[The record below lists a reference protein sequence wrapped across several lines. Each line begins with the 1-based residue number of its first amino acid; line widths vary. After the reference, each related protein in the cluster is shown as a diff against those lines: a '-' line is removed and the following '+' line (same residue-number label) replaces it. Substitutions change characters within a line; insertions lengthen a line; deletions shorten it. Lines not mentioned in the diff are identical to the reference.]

1 MKSHLMNKKNMAQSC
16 RVSATAFDKWG
27 VTPVERKGRE
37 AFYDVAS
44 VIDNRVSNAINQIT
58 DDKGEIDND
67 ELLRVRIRLLTAQ
80 AEAQEL
86 KNERER
92 GDVISTEFCI
102 YALSKLASQIS
113 SIMDS
118 LPLTMQRR
126 FPQMTPA
133 ITMEA
138 MTMTETEAL
147 GIIRS
152 ITGISQQADEQATQP
167 DTVTAENYARVMAE
181 VMRRDGIELNGVD
194 IRNIRTRVLEM
205 LSYRRRVQM
214 YQEKEKITYQWKKP
228 ERLRR

>member
-1 MKSHLMNKKNMAQSC
+1 MKSYLMNKKNMAQSC

-58 DDKGEIDND
+58 NDKGDIDD
-67 ELLRVRIRLLTAQ
+67 DQLLRVRIRLLTAQ

-86 KNERER
+86 KNERDR
-92 GDVISTEFCI
+92 GDVIDTEFCM

-118 LPLTMQRR
+118 LPLTMQRS

-133 ITMEA
+133 MLDGLKKEVVRACNACTKLDENIPRMLSDYLME
-138 MTMTETEAL
+138 T
-147 GIIRS
+147 
-152 ITGISQQADEQATQP
+152 TGNVPDKFQP
-167 DTVTAENYARVMAE
+167 DK
-181 VMRRDGIELNGVD
+181 D
-194 IRNIRTRVLEM
+194 
-205 LSYRRRVQM
+205 
-214 YQEKEKITYQWKKP
+214 K
-228 ERLRR
+228 

>member
-58 DDKGEIDND
+58 DDKGEIDDD
-67 ELLRVRIRLLTAQ
+67 ELLRVRIRLMTAQ

-92 GDVISTEFCI
+92 GEVIDTKFCI
-102 YALSKLASQIS
+102 YAISKLASQIS

-118 LPLTMQRR
+118 LPL
-126 FPQMTPA
+126 
-133 ITMEA
+133 A
-138 MTMTETEAL
+138 MT
-147 GIIRS
+147 RKF
-152 ITGISQQADEQATQP
+152 P
-167 DTVTAENYARVMAE
+167 DMKPSMLDGLKKKLSEPVTHAQN
-181 VMRRDGIELNGVD
+181 L
-194 IRNIRTRVLEM
+194 TKT
-205 LSYRRRVQM
+205 YR
-214 YQEKEKITYQWKKP
+214 
-228 ERLRR
+228 

>member
-1 MKSHLMNKKNMAQSC
+1 MKSHLMNKKTMAQSC

-44 VIDNRVSNAINQIT
+44 VIDNRVNNAINQLT
-58 DDKGEIDND
+58 NDKGEIDDD

-92 GDVISTEFCI
+92 GEVIDTKFCI
-102 YALSKLASQIS
+102 YAISKLASQIS

-126 FPQMTPA
+126 FP
-133 ITMEA
+133 
-138 MTMTETEAL
+138 
-147 GIIRS
+147 
-152 ITGISQQADEQATQP
+152 
-167 DTVTAENYARVMAE
+167 
-181 VMRRDGIELNGVD
+181 D
-194 IRNIRTRVLEM
+194 IRPYMLDELKREIAKACNACARLDENLPQILADYLMETTGNAPEKLLENKG
-205 LSYRRRVQM
+205 
-214 YQEKEKITYQWKKP
+214 E
-228 ERLRR
+228 

>member
-1 MKSHLMNKKNMAQSC
+1 MKSYLMNKKNMAQSC

-86 KNERER
+86 KNERDR
-92 GDVISTEFCI
+92 GDVIDTEFCM

-118 LPLTMQRR
+118 L
-126 FPQMTPA
+126 
-133 ITMEA
+133 
-138 MTMTETEAL
+138 
-147 GIIRS
+147 
-152 ITGISQQADEQATQP
+152 
-167 DTVTAENYARVMAE
+167 
-181 VMRRDGIELNGVD
+181 
-194 IRNIRTRVLEM
+194 
-205 LSYRRRVQM
+205 
-214 YQEKEKITYQWKKP
+214 
-228 ERLRR
+228 

>member
-58 DDKGEIDND
+58 DDKGEIDDD
-67 ELLRVRIRLLTAQ
+67 ELLRVSIRLLTAQ

-92 GDVISTEFCI
+92 GDVIDTAFCI
-102 YALSKLASQIS
+102 YVLSKLASQIS

-118 LPLTMQRR
+118 LPL
-126 FPQMTPA
+126 
-133 ITMEA
+133 A
-138 MTMTETEAL
+138 MTRKFPDMKPSMLDGLKKEV
-147 GIIRS
+147 IR
-152 ITGISQQADEQATQP
+152 ACNACAKLDE
-167 DTVTAENYARVMAE
+167 
-181 VMRRDGIELNGVD
+181 
-194 IRNIRTRVLEM
+194 NIPLM
-205 LSYRRRVQM
+205 LSDYLMETAGNVPDKLQPN
-214 YQEKEKITYQWKKP
+214 KDK
-228 ERLRR
+228 

>member
-1 MKSHLMNKKNMAQSC
+1 MKSHLMNKKNMAKSC

-44 VIDNRVSNAINQIT
+44 VIDNRVSNAINQVT
-58 DDKGEIDND
+58 NDKGEIDDD

-86 KNERER
+86 KNERDR
-92 GDVISTEFCI
+92 GDVIDTGFCM

-126 FPQMTPA
+126 FPQITPA
-133 ITMEA
+133 MLDALKREVVKTCNASAKAADNLPQILA
-138 MTMTETEAL
+138 DYLNET
-147 GIIRS
+147 
-152 ITGISQQADEQATQP
+152 TGNVPEKLLQKKGESQTR
-167 DTVTAENYARVMAE
+167 NY
-181 VMRRDGIELNGVD
+181 
-194 IRNIRTRVLEM
+194 
-205 LSYRRRVQM
+205 
-214 YQEKEKITYQWKKP
+214 
-228 ERLRR
+228 

>member
-1 MKSHLMNKKNMAQSC
+1 MTAQIAAYG
-16 RVSATAFDKWG
+16 RLVA
-27 VTPVERKGRE
+27 ERKGRE

-102 YALSKLASQIS
+102 YVLSKLASQIS

-126 FPQMTPA
+126 FPQITPA
-133 ITMEA
+133 MLDGLKKEVVRACNACTKLDENIPRILSDYLME
-138 MTMTETEAL
+138 T
-147 GIIRS
+147 
-152 ITGISQQADEQATQP
+152 TGNVPDKFQP
-167 DTVTAENYARVMAE
+167 DK
-181 VMRRDGIELNGVD
+181 D
-194 IRNIRTRVLEM
+194 
-205 LSYRRRVQM
+205 
-214 YQEKEKITYQWKKP
+214 K
-228 ERLRR
+228 

>member
-44 VIDNRVSNAINQIT
+44 VIDNRVNNAISHLTN
-58 DDKGEIDND
+58 DKGEIDDD

-86 KNERER
+86 KNERDR
-92 GDVISTEFCI
+92 GDVIDTEFCM

-118 LPLTMQRR
+118 LPLTMQWN
-126 FPQMTPA
+126 FPQIPPA
-133 ITMEA
+133 MLDGLKREVVKA
-138 MTMTETEAL
+138 CNA
-147 GIIRS
+147 S
-152 ITGISQQADEQATQP
+152 
-167 DTVTAENYARVMAE
+167 ARVADNLPQILADYLNE
-181 VMRRDGIELNGVD
+181 TIGNVPEEL
-194 IRNIRTRVLEM
+194 L
-205 LSYRRRVQM
+205 Q
-214 YQEKEKITYQWKKP
+214 KKG
-228 ERLRR
+228 E